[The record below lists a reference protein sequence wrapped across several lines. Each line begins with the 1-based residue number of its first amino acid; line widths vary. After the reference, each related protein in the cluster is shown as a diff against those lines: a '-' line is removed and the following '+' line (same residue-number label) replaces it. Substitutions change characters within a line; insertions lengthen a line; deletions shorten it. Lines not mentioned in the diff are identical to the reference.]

1 MRNAFPGAVPEIPVS
16 DINKATAYYES
27 SLGFNIDCGD
37 AEGGI
42 AGISKYYF
50 PTNRPLIGFTRR
62 RESRLCSSVFSL
74 SAGLFVAKLCR
85 LTDADVEQIVGSE
98 RRERVL

>member
-27 SLGFNIDCGD
+27 SLGFKIDWGG

-42 AGISKYYF
+42 AGISKGDCRMF
-50 PTNRPLIGFTRR
+50 RFASPKNKRR
-62 RESRLCSSVFSL
+62 CCMSL
-74 SAGLFVAKLCR
+74 LH
-85 LTDADVEQIVGSE
+85 
-98 RRERVL
+98 